1 VTPAELRAALARL
14 GMSQS
19 AAARELGVSDRT
31 VRRWCADPQRAPVP
45 AATAKLLTMMQP
57 KERAE

>member
-1 VTPAELRAALARL
+1 MTPTELRAALARL

-45 AATAKLLTMMQP
+45 AATAKLLTMML
-57 KERAE
+57 ERDAPG